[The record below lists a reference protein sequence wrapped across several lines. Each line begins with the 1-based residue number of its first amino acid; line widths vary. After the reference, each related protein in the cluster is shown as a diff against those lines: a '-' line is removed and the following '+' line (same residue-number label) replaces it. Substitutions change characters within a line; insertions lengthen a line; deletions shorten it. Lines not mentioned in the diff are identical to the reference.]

1 MNSIGLPAGLTA
13 IGNGAFFGCTSLRSI
28 TLLALKP
35 PALDGMV
42 GTNGF
47 IYVPAI
53 ALEAYKN
60 GAGWKNYGDRI
71 RAAGS

>member
-1 MNSIGLPAGLTA
+1 
-13 IGNGAFFGCTSLRSI
+13 
-28 TLLALKP
+28 
-35 PALDGMV
+35 MV